1 MYDQLFAAW
10 KREIDDP
17 TLGGLEPD
25 FYSKITEYL
34 AHIREDKGAMDKKS
48 VKVALLEHEARNVER
63 ILGELLDLR
72 YKKILKTIK
81 RLHKAPIELLTVE
94 EAKMAQNAVAF
105 ESNYEQF
112 TKNLLGGELKPITVT
127 IAEPAPVPI
136 SQLLQP
142 QTAPKPEVKTPAHV
156 THKRL
161 TLRFVKNIPAIM
173 GADMKSYGPFV
184 AEDVASLPELNA
196 RILVKQGLAV
206 LVEVSS

>member
-34 AHIREDKGAMDKKS
+34 AHIREDKGALDKKS

-63 ILGELLDLR
+63 MLKELLDMR
-72 YKKILKTIK
+72 YRKILKAIK
-81 RLHKAPIELLTVE
+81 RLHKAPIELLTSE

-105 ESNYEQF
+105 ENNYEQF
-112 TKNLLGGELKPITVT
+112 TKNLLGGEQKPITVT
-127 IAEPAPVPI
+127 ITEPPAVPI
-136 SQLLQP
+136 SELLQP
-142 QTAPKPEVKTPAHV
+142 QTPKPEIKPQTHV

-161 TLRFVKNIPAIM
+161 TLRFVKSIPAIM

-196 RILVKQGLAV
+196 RILIKQGLAV

>member
-25 FYSKITEYL
+25 FYVKLTEYL

-63 ILGELLDLR
+63 MLRELLDMR

-81 RLHKAPIELLTVE
+81 RLHKAPIELLTAE
-94 EAKMAQNAVAF
+94 EAKMTQNAVAF
-105 ESNYEQF
+105 ENNYEQF

-127 IAEPAPVPI
+127 ITEPAPVPI
-136 SQLLQP
+136 EQLLQP
-142 QTAPKPEVKTPAHV
+142 QISKQEVKTPAHV

-206 LVEVSS
+206 LVEVSA